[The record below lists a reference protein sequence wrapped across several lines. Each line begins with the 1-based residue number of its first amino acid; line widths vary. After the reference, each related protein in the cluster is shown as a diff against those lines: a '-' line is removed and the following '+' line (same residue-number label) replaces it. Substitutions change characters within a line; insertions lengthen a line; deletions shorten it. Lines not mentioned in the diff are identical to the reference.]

1 MSATTPDLTLAAL
14 AAYACR
20 PPLALDNEQAIA
32 CQRVITDTLAVSL
45 GALTHP
51 AAVAARR
58 YARLAQVPSG
68 ATLWGSGERVMAEAA
83 ALANGVPLRAYDF
96 NDLYI
101 GKGCG
106 GHPSDIIPG
115 LFALA
120 EQQASSGAQLLD
132 AIVVGYEVTIALMDT
147 IPLKR
152 HGWDY
157 PNVSAIGAVCGAVR
171 LLGLTEAQAR
181 EALAITVIPHFSS
194 LEIES
199 GELNACGDLTMW
211 KRFNGSDAV
220 RHALYAAALAK
231 AGVEGAVRP
240 FEGAAGFL
248 QKTGTDAQ
256 QRAQLLERLDPRGLV
271 KGITRPVLKRWPV
284 GSRAQSAIQAALEA
298 RSQIDSTDAIREVRV
313 RADLGVYEH
322 LVSSRSAPWE
332 PNSRETADHSLP
344 YIVAA
349 AVLDGQVSVDTFA
362 PQRVCEPKL
371 QAFLPKVKVIP
382 DPALPQGAAAGF
394 LAGVEITMAS
404 GQGVTGA
411 AKPPPGHSL
420 NPIGDEELN
429 AKFMT
434 SVAASFGPEQAGEI
448 LRAVKRLA
456 AADSVAP
463 LARLLVAPGLAAQE
477 AA

>member
-1 MSATTPDLTLAAL
+1 MSATATDYTLAAL
-14 AAYACR
+14 AAYASR
-20 PPLALDNEQAIA
+20 PPFALDEVQVSA
-32 CQRVITDTLAVSL
+32 CRRAITDTLAVSL

-51 AAVAARR
+51 ASVAARR
-58 YARLAQVPSG
+58 YARLARITGG
-68 ATLWGSGERVMAEAA
+68 ATLWGTGESVMPEAA

-120 EQQASSGAQLLD
+120 EQQGNTCAQWLG

-152 HGWDY
+152 NGWDY
-157 PNVSAIGAVCGAVR
+157 PTVCAIGAVCGAAR
-171 LLGLTEAQAR
+171 LLGLTEAQVR
-181 EALAITVIPHFSS
+181 EALAITVIPHFAS

-199 GELNACGDLTMW
+199 GDINAHGDLTMW

-220 RHALYAAALAK
+220 RHAVYAALLAQ

-248 QKTGTDAQ
+248 QKTGADPQ
-256 QRAQLLERLDPRGLV
+256 QRAQLLERLDPRGPM
-271 KGITRPVLKRWPV
+271 KGITQPVLKRWPV
-284 GSRAQSAIQAALEA
+284 GSRAQSAIQAALQS
-298 RSQIDSTDAIREVRV
+298 RSQVDAIEAISEVRV
-313 RADLGVYEH
+313 RADQGVYEH
-322 LVSSRSAPWE
+322 LVSSRSAPWA

-349 AVLDGQVSVDTFA
+349 AILDGQVSVDTFA
-362 PQRVCEPKL
+362 PQRVSEPKL

-382 DPALPQGAAAGF
+382 DAALTQGAAGGF
-394 LAGVEITMAS
+394 LASVEITTQS
-404 GQGVTGA
+404 GQVVTGA
-411 AKPPPGHSL
+411 AKPPPGHPL
-420 NPIGDEELN
+420 NPISDEELKG
-429 AKFMT
+429 KFMT
-434 SVAASFGPEQAGEI
+434 SVVPLFGQEQAREI
-448 LRAVKRLA
+448 LLAVHRLPA
-456 AADSVAP
+456 LHSVAE
-463 LARLLVAPGLAAQE
+463 LAGLLVAPGLATQE